1 MKKKTVAFI
10 DYANIKAWSREKGL
24 SFDLKVLYEWL
35 KTTWKAQQIYFY
47 YGTDERNPKSEQFLK
62 RMIQFG
68 YVVKTKPVKYFR
80 ISLLNLLNQRSNK
93 EMLKQIS
100 PNIQKALFQEIKE
113 LEKKRIR
120 LLLPKAN
127 FDVEITLD
135 LVLNKDRSER
145 ILLFSGDS
153 DFTTIV
159 RYLRRSKKE
168 VIVLS
173 GRKYLAGDLMNAANR
188 FITLERLGEKVK
200 RLLKKQDPLS
210 RASKKSKTIVSE

>member
-100 PNIQKALFQEIKE
+100 PNIQKTLFQ
-113 LEKKRIR
+113 
-120 LLLPKAN
+120 
-127 FDVEITLD
+127 
-135 LVLNKDRSER
+135 
-145 ILLFSGDS
+145 
-153 DFTTIV
+153 
-159 RYLRRSKKE
+159 
-168 VIVLS
+168 
-173 GRKYLAGDLMNAANR
+173 
-188 FITLERLGEKVK
+188 
-200 RLLKKQDPLS
+200 
-210 RASKKSKTIVSE
+210 